1 MSTYE
6 INGTYGG
13 SQTPC
18 TIFVYEVCGAY
29 WYCVE
34 DSVNVNCTID
44 ELIEGVDV
52 ETIDDHDTCTAQ
64 NNINSTEELER
75 FINEEEEEE
84 EPNIIET
91 IYESWVNGQRQQ
103 MINQLENATFSRG
116 EFIEYLEC
124 DDDEKLKIAIYLLN
138 NQE

>member
-18 TIFVYEVCGAY
+18 TIFVYEVFGAY

-44 ELIEGVDV
+44 ELVEGVDV
-52 ETIDDHDTCTAQ
+52 ETIDDHDTCTAKS
-64 NNINSTEELER
+64 NINSTEELER
-75 FINEEEEEE
+75 LIDEDDVEEESS
-84 EPNIIET
+84 IIET